1 MNMVESNIVRIFG
14 IDYIYFSII
23 FLAIWIII
31 LVRKNYMNA
40 LGWGLIGVLAWFI
53 LEYIL
58 WYSILKVRYYSG
70 PLDPIL
76 FFLWLSFSEGII
88 QFSYIFIMFEKRN
101 LKELLFW
108 TAFLILGWAF
118 IACCSQWIQVDDRT
132 IVIYRNMNLSNQRL
146 GELIMVGVNII
157 ISIFLL
163 VKKKARIEDILYIF
177 LVGILVE
184 FALEFTLAVSAIRQD
199 WTLEST
205 IRNTLIEF
213 NLGIVLIYLIYYQ
226 IRLRRYPNVDKSMSY
241 KDLGKIQTD
250 FNFVSSLFNCT
261 GINELNKKTLEK
273 YLVLNSKSKIE
284 SDLQYL
290 KEKYQLVPKS
300 PECIEYIL
308 EHSK

>member
-1 MNMVESNIVRIFG
+1 MVESIIARIFG
-14 IDYIYFSII
+14 MDYIYFSII
-23 FLAIWIII
+23 FLAIWITI

-40 LGWGLIGVLAWFI
+40 LGWGLIGVSAWFI

-58 WYSILKVRYYSG
+58 WYSILQVRYYSG
-70 PLDPIL
+70 PLDPI
-76 FFLWLSFSEGII
+76 FFFMWLSFSEGII

-118 IACCSQWIQVDDRT
+118 IACCSQLIQLDDRT
-132 IVIYRNMNLSNQRL
+132 IMIYRNMNLSNQRL

-157 ISIFLL
+157 ISILLL
-163 VKKKARIEDILYIF
+163 VTKKARIEDIIFIF

-213 NLGIVLIYLIYYQ
+213 NLGIVLIYLIYHQ
-226 IRLRRYPNVDKSMSY
+226 IRLRRYPNVDKPMSY
-241 KDLGKIQTD
+241 KDLTKIQTD
-250 FNFVSSLFNCT
+250 FNFVSSLFNCN
-261 GINELNKKTLEK
+261 GINELNKKTLDK

-284 SDLQYL
+284 SDFQYL
-290 KEKYQLVPKS
+290 KDKYQLVPKS